1 MTQNVSKL
9 QPALETTLWE
19 HTSAPGPK
27 LERLQGDNK
36 ADIAIIGAGVA
47 GLSTALHLA
56 QAGSSVAVIEAR
68 EPGSEAT
75 GKSGGL
81 IAPDFISHNPD
92 QIENKLGEEWGGRL
106 IKLVGT
112 AASQC
117 FDLISAYDISC
128 DAKKDGF
135 WTPAHNAASAGE
147 LRKRARE
154 WQNRGYKVEYF
165 EKERTTWSLGSPR
178 YCGAMRF
185 AEGGSLNPLAF
196 SRGLAD
202 AAMRQ
207 GATLYSRSPVTKLE
221 RRGDRWR
228 VITDNGYLDAKRVV
242 LSANGGN
249 SALHPAMRRTVLPLH
264 VFEFATTTF
273 SDENRALV
281 LHEGGAFT
289 DKQPYMFSARY
300 DSAGRLIAA
309 FPDILVSRNKSRLF
323 KEARRRLHRH
333 FPTVRGPSVEYL
345 WRGTAWLNPSLLP
358 KIYDLQDGVLA
369 IQACNG
375 RGLANNVVLGK
386 EVAAFMTNG
395 SEKSLSVK
403 LERPHPI
410 RGHRMVRHVPS
421 FLMTLAYLRNKSLK
435 RGV

>member
-9 QPALETTLWE
+9 QPTLETTLWE
-19 HTSAPGPK
+19 HTSAPGPI
-27 LERLQGDNK
+27 LERLHGDNK

-56 QAGSSVAVIEAR
+56 QTGCSVAVIEAR

-81 IAPDFISHNPD
+81 IAPDFISQNPD
-92 QIENKLGEEWGGRL
+92 QIESKFGEEWGGRL

-117 FDLISAYDISC
+117 FDLISTHNISC

-135 WTPAHNAASAGE
+135 WTPAHNADLAGK

-154 WQNRGYKVEYF
+154 WQDRGYKVEYF
-165 EKERTTWSLGSPR
+165 EKESTTRSLGSPR
-178 YCGAMRF
+178 YCGAIRF

-207 GATLYSRSPVTKLE
+207 GAALYSRSPVTKLE

-242 LSANGGN
+242 LAANGGN
-249 SALHPAMRRTVLPLH
+249 SALHPAMRRTVLPLQ
-264 VFEFATTTF
+264 VFEYATTKF

-281 LHEGGAFT
+281 LHEGGSFT

-309 FPDILVSRNKSRLF
+309 FPDILVSRNESRLF
-323 KEARRRLHRH
+323 REASRRLHRH
-333 FPTVRGPSVEYL
+333 FPTVRDPSVEYL

-358 KIYDLQDGVLA
+358 KVYDLQDGVLA
-369 IQACNG
+369 IQADNG
-375 RGLANNVVLGK
+375 RGLANNAVLGK
-386 EVAAFMTNG
+386 EIAAFMTTG

-410 RGHRMVRHVPS
+410 RGHWMVRHVPS
-421 FLMTLAYLRNKSLK
+421 FLMTLAYLRNKNLK